1 MLKDKLPTIELING
15 ASVMEYLHQIQEIYY
30 ELASIGQGTH
40 DVEIVE
46 WINNLLLSYESIF
59 QVFSAQAKLPTFNEI
74 SS

>member
-1 MLKDKLPTIELING
+1 
-15 ASVMEYLHQIQEIYY
+15 MEYLHQIQDIYY

-46 WINNLLLSYESIF
+46 WMINTLLPNYESIF

-74 SS
+74 SSWLLQ

>member
-1 MLKDKLPTIELING
+1 
-15 ASVMEYLHQIQEIYY
+15 MEYLHQIQDIYY

-46 WINNLLLSYESIF
+46 WMINTLLPNYESIF